1 MDRFLGKRN
10 RNAGSRRSAGSTSM
24 DPVKAA
30 EVQLQQ
36 EQAQE
41 EELNGLFELW
51 PLRAPETLESP
62 TKLE

>member
-1 MDRFLGKRN
+1 
-10 RNAGSRRSAGSTSM
+10 M